1 MTKTQ
6 ETRSARLSLQLGMIK
21 DGKPS
26 WAIRQALKEFD
37 AREIEPKPAKERA
50 K

>member
-6 ETRSARLSLQLGMIK
+6 ETRATRLALQLGMIK

-26 WAIRQALKEFD
+26 WAIRKALKEFD
-37 AREIEPKPAKERA
+37 DRAGTEKAKERA